1 MKKRRQRRW
10 LLAAGAILLYL
21 GLCWLLVAA
30 ESQSPEAA
38 IRSLPLALWYS
49 VTTLTTV
56 GYGDLY
62 PVTPAGRIIGFL
74 FQLMSLGVLAA
85 VVSLILKLIQGR
97 LIPRLQLAFSQKK
110 NWYFFNE
117 ANEAGLKLAARLREK
132 EADCLILLPQEAL
145 RQADPALQAVG
156 VDWDAAYLCEKKK
169 QKDGL
174 HVFFLGDN
182 YYENEKQ
189 AQRLAGSGCRV
200 YYQSDHEPEQ
210 IPPSVICFQPEE
222 SAARLYWHN
231 YPLRS
236 ARERIVLVGGGR
248 FGRNLLEQ
256 GLLLNVVD
264 PEQSVRYDL
273 CGDWSEFFR
282 EHPYVDQFLDLNPER
297 PARDALFCRPE
308 PWNSDWMLFKQA
320 DRIVFCGDDEAEN
333 AADAA
338 VLLRCCPVQGAVYV
352 RLSHPMDR
360 VISFGGP
367 DELYVPEVVMDGSLN
382 RLAAQMHENY
392 RASSPS
398 GLPDWN
404 GLGAFLRRSNAA
416 SADHLFMKAR
426 ILLGEDA
433 GAEPENWAKAG
444 ALFEAL
450 PEDGKRRCRRIEHE
464 RWNRFHLLNN
474 WQYGPVRDN
483 AARIHPLIRPFDEL
497 SREDQAKDDYAW
509 QLLTQAGEI
518 LTEE

>member
-1 MKKRRQRRW
+1 MKKRRQRRL
-10 LLAAGAILLYL
+10 LLAAGAVLLYL
-21 GLCWLLVAA
+21 GLLCLLVAA
-30 ESQSPEAA
+30 ESKSEEAT
-38 IRSLPLALWYS
+38 IRSFPLALWYS

-62 PVTPAGRIIGFL
+62 PVTSAGRIIGFL

-85 VVSLILKLIQGR
+85 VVSLILELVQGR
-97 LIPRLQLAFSQKK
+97 LIPRLQLALSQKK
-110 NWYFFNE
+110 NWYYFAE
-117 ANEAGLKLAARLREK
+117 ANEASLKLAARLREK
-132 EADCLILLPQEAL
+132 ETDCLILLPQEAA
-145 RQADPALQAVG
+145 RQAEPSLQAVG
-156 VDWDAAYLCEKKK
+156 VDWDAAYLCGKKK
-169 QKDGL
+169 QKDRL
-174 HVFFLGDN
+174 HVFFLGDH

-189 AQRLAGSGCRV
+189 AQLLAGSGCRI

-210 IPPSVICFQPEE
+210 IPPSVTCFQPEE
-222 SAARLYWHN
+222 SAARLYWHHF
-231 YPLRS
+231 PLRS

-256 GLLLNVVD
+256 GLLLNVAD
-264 PEQSVRYDL
+264 PEQSVRYEL
-273 CGDWSEFFR
+273 CGDWSGFFR
-282 EHPYVDQFLDLNPER
+282 EHPYVDQFLDLNREQPV
-297 PARDALFCRPE
+297 RDALFCRPG
-308 PWNSDWMLFKQA
+308 PWNSDWSLLRQA

-338 VLLRCCPVQGAVYV
+338 VLLRCCPVKAAVCV

-367 DELYVPEVVMDGSLN
+367 DELYVPDVVMNGRLN
-382 RLAAQMHENY
+382 RLAAQIHENY

-404 GLGAFLRRSNAA
+404 GLGAFLRRSNEA

-433 GAEPENWAKAG
+433 GAETKNWSRAA
-444 ALFEAL
+444 ALYEAL

-509 QLLTQAGEI
+509 QLLAQAGEI
-518 LTEE
+518 LKEE